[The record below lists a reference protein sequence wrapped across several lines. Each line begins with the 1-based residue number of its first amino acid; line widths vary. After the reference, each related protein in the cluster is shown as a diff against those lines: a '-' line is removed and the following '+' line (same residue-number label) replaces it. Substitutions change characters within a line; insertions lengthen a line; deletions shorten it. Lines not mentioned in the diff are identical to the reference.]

1 MRRFILIYFL
11 PLLFLF
17 ACGQDK
23 NEDNDAKH
31 KLLGFLSV
39 NKNIASF
46 GKLDVKGVL
55 EKSKLD
61 KLPRVGVFMNAF
73 KEIYKYTKMEDS
85 IFFASEAFEGK
96 GVNFYYLVDITNRDS
111 LVEFCRGM
119 GLTFEEKEALMVY
132 ESSQFSIAIDQNVC
146 AIGQNDLG
154 VNIGVK
160 TRQLLSENNEK
171 PADNAILNKI
181 LSANADMVVG
191 VDLKALFIAMNG
203 ALSSTSEV
211 SNFLDNSFIQ
221 TTVNFKN
228 GEIKLKTENY
238 FSNNLNELSF
248 LKSSDGLWAQ
258 EIMRSGVGLG
268 YALNLDVGELIN
280 FAQKLDPTINE
291 KLSFLQ
297 ILGNNSLQ
305 DINEFSKIWDGRL
318 AYLVNELPDSQNEMG
333 DFKLFVGLGESGQQ
347 LMEWLN
353 LLYKE
358 EDLKMN
364 QVKNGV
370 LVSSKLEDDVV
381 ALNSGGD
388 PRFRSFGKKG
398 FTFFMDFTKLKTLE
412 ITEGIN
418 LKYSDDLDYAAF
430 EMDAQ
435 GANLSVF
442 FKDKKRNVLELLG
455 ATTVESLYANDEIFL

>member
-1 MRRFILIYFL
+1 L
-11 PLLFLF
+11 PLFLLF
-17 ACGQDK
+17 ACGEDK
-23 NEDNDAKH
+23 REANNAKH

-61 KLPRVGVFMNAF
+61 KLPKVGVFMNAF
-73 KEIYKYTKMEDS
+73 KEIYKYTKIEDS
-85 IFFASEAFEGK
+85 IFFASESFEGK
-96 GVNFYYLVDITNRDS
+96 GMNFYYLVDISNRDS
-111 LVEFCRGM
+111 LVEFFRGM

-132 ESSQFSIAIDQNVC
+132 ESSQFSIAIDENVC
-146 AIGQNDLG
+146 AIGQSDLG
-154 VNIGVK
+154 VNIGAK
-160 TRQLLSENNEK
+160 TRQLLMANNEK
-171 PADNAILNKI
+171 TTDYAILNKI
-181 LSANADMVVG
+181 LSANADMVIG
-191 VDLKALFIAMNG
+191 VDLKASFIAMYG
-203 ALSSTSEV
+203 SISSTSEV
-211 SNFLDNSFIQ
+211 SNLLDNSFIQ
-221 TTVNFKN
+221 TTVNFNN

-238 FSNNLNELSF
+238 FSNNLNALSF
-248 LKSSDGLWAQ
+248 LKSSDGVWAQ
-258 EIMRSGVGLG
+258 EIVKSSAGLG

-333 DFKLFVGLGESGQQ
+333 DFKLFVGLGEGGQQ
-347 LMEWLN
+347 LLEWFN

-358 EDLKMN
+358 EEFKIK

-370 LVSSKLEDDVV
+370 LVTSKLQDDVV
-381 ALNSGGD
+381 DLNSAGD
-388 PRFRSFGKKG
+388 PRFQSFGKKG
-398 FTFFMDFTKLKTLE
+398 LTFFMDFTKLKTLE
-412 ITEGIN
+412 ITEGVN
-418 LKYSDDLDYAAF
+418 LKNSDELDYAAL

-455 ATTVESLYANDEIFL
+455 ETAIESLYANDQIFI